1 MAAYFAYQYSG
12 KPFVQLGAAHI
23 AALLVIFGLVVA
35 LWRVPLEAR
44 QRRVVRLSLAALLV
58 ANELFWHF
66 WHAYY
71 GQWSVQY
78 LLPLNICNLMVFA
91 SAWTLL
97 TNNQT
102 GYEFIYLLG
111 VPAASQVLIT
121 PALGPYGFPHA
132 LFFQIF
138 ISHGGVVVA
147 ALYLT
152 LVERMRPASWGAVR
166 RVAVWTTLYA
176 IAIFFFN
183 RAVGGNYLFL
193 AYKPPAATLLDYL
206 GPWPWY
212 WVSMEAIGLALVV
225 TLYLPFHWAVA
236 RKAVKDKF

>member
-23 AALLVIFGLVVA
+23 AALLVICGLVVA
-35 LWRVPLEAR
+35 LWRLPLGPR
-44 QRRVVRLSLAALLV
+44 PRRAVRLSLAALLV
-58 ANELFWHF
+58 ANELFWHA

-78 LLPLNICNLMVFA
+78 LLPLNVCNLMVFA

-97 TNNQT
+97 TKNQT

-111 VPAASQVLIT
+111 IPAASQVLIT
-121 PALGPYGFPHA
+121 PALGRYGFPHA

-138 ISHGGVVVA
+138 ISHGGVLVA

-152 LVERMRPASWGAVR
+152 LVERMRPASWRAVR

-212 WVSMEAIGLALVV
+212 WLSMEAIGLALVV
-225 TLYLPFHWAVA
+225 LLYLPFYWADLRRSV
-236 RKAVKDKF
+236 